1 MKKELEQFKLISGQ
15 MKNLARSG
23 WLYHKIQ
30 SPEVDASHSWSVS
43 MLVQLY
49 APKELDLCKCLKMA
63 NIHDL
68 AEIYVGDYTPGS
80 GISPQ
85 EKYDLESKAMRRL
98 ADELQY
104 PELIEL
110 FEEFEAC
117 ETPEAVFV
125 KNMDRLD
132 TVIQAKYFDETQNY
146 GGKLFAEFYD
156 FALTRITHPLV
167 LDLLKSL
174 KN

>member
-49 APKELDLCKCLKMA
+49 APKALDLCKCLKMA

-85 EKYDLESKAMRRL
+85 EKYDLESKAMRHL

-117 ETPEAVFV
+117 ETSEAVFV

-132 TVIQAKYFDETQNY
+132 TVLQAKYFDETQNY

-174 KN
+174 KD

>member
-1 MKKELEQFKLISGQ
+1 MKQKLENFKAISGQ

-23 WLYHKIQ
+23 WLYHKIK
-30 SPEVDASHSWSVS
+30 SPEVDASHSWGVS
-43 MLVQLY
+43 MLVQIF
-49 APKELDLCKCLKMA
+49 APKELDLCRCLKMA

-85 EKYDLESKAMRRL
+85 EKYRLESQAIQRL
-98 ADELQY
+98 AKELQY
-104 PELIEL
+104 PEIIDL

-146 GGKLFAEFYD
+146 NGRLFEEFYEY
-156 FALTRITHPLV
+156 ALTKINHPLV
-167 LDLLKSL
+167 LELLKSL
-174 KN
+174 KD

>member
-1 MKKELEQFKLISGQ
+1 
-15 MKNLARSG
+15 
-23 WLYHKIQ
+23 
-30 SPEVDASHSWSVS
+30 
-43 MLVQLY
+43 
-49 APKELDLCKCLKMA
+49 MA

-174 KN
+174 KD

>member
-1 MKKELEQFKLISGQ
+1 MKRNLKNFKVIGGQ
-15 MKNLARSG
+15 MKNLVRSG
-23 WLYHKIQ
+23 WLYHKIK
-30 SPEVDASHSWSVS
+30 SPEVDASHSWGVS
-43 MLVQLY
+43 MLVQIY

-85 EKYDLESKAMRRL
+85 EKYDLESKAIQRL

-104 PELIEL
+104 PEIIDL
-110 FEEFEAC
+110 FEEFEAGK
-117 ETPEAVFV
+117 TPEAVFV
-125 KNMDRLD
+125 KNMDCLD

-146 GGKLFAEFYD
+146 GGRLFREFYD
-156 FALTRITHPLV
+156 YALNKINHPLV
-167 LDLLKSL
+167 LELLKSL
-174 KN
+174 KD